1 MPAKRST
8 IPVIE
13 PVALKTVLLAA
24 LLNPAVVVVAL
35 WMGSRASQWQKLPV
49 AAFAAAMAGWLV
61 LYVVVK
67 LGWSAVADAGR
78 ASAGVLVAQFLI
90 GLAWATVGYRWTRRR
105 S

>member
-1 MPAKRST
+1 LPAKRLT

-35 WMGSRASQWQKLPV
+35 WMGSKANQWQKLPV
-49 AAFAAAMAGWLV
+49 AAFAAALAGWLV
-61 LYVVVK
+61 LYAVVK
-67 LGWSAVADAGR
+67 LGWSAVADVGR
-78 ASAGVLVAQFLI
+78 ASAGVLVAQFFI
-90 GLAWATVGYRWTRRR
+90 GLVWATVGYRWARRG